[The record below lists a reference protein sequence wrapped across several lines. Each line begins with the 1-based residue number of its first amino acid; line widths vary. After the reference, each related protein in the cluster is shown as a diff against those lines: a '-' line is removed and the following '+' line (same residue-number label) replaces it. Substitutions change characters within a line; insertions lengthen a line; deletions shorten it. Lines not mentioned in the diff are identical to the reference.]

1 MTIGTVAPGCHG
13 GQSFLREGPPHDRV
27 DVAGQHLSG
36 VLEGLLA
43 PELGAAA
50 VDDDGVPA
58 ELGDADLEREP
69 GAGGV
74 LLEDDGDAARAL
86 ERAAAERILLQL
98 GGQRQHLGLLV
109 GGQVVV
115 AQEVPRS

>member
-1 MTIGTVAPGCHG
+1 MAVEPLLPERA
-13 GQSFLREGPPHDRV
+13 PHDRV

-36 VLEGLLA
+36 VLERLLA

-50 VDDDGVPA
+50 VDHDRVAA

-74 LLEDDGDAARAL
+74 LVEDDGDAARAL
-86 ERAAAERILLQL
+86 RA
-98 GGQRQHLGLLV
+98 GGG
-109 GGQVVV
+109 
-115 AQEVPRS
+115 